1 MRVALLAALWQNIIP
16 TTHWPCRV
24 PTNPAMSFCPSCG
37 QPLIR
42 KIPEGDHLP
51 RYVCTA
57 CGTIHYQNP
66 RIITGCVIEI
76 EGRLLLCKR
85 AIEPRLGYWTHPAG
99 FMENCESVAQGAAR
113 EAMEEALAKV
123 EIGSLLSIVNVLHAH
138 QVHIT
143 YRATLA
149 EPGYGVGIE
158 SLETRL
164 YDEAEIPWEDIAFL
178 SVRFALQ
185 RYLEDRRL
193 GVERMHSQ
201 DINWRA
207 GKLETTEH

>member
-1 MRVALLAALWQNIIP
+1 M
-16 TTHWPCRV
+16 
-24 PTNPAMSFCPSCG
+24 PTNPAMSFCPNCG
-37 QPLIR
+37 QPLTR
-42 KIPEGDHLP
+42 KIPPGDHLL

-66 RIITGCVIEI
+66 RIIAGCVIET
-76 EGRLLLCKR
+76 EGKLLLCKR

-99 FMENCESVAQGAAR
+99 FMENGESVAQGAAR

-123 EIGSLLSIVNVLHAH
+123 KIGSLLSIVNVLHAH

-149 EPGYGVGIE
+149 EPGYGVGVE

-164 YDEAEIPWEDIAFL
+164 YDEAEIPWQDIAFL

-193 GVERMHSQ
+193 GVERMHGQ
-201 DINWRA
+201 DIDWQH
-207 GKLETTEH
+207 GKLVTTER

>member
-1 MRVALLAALWQNIIP
+1 
-16 TTHWPCRV
+16 
-24 PTNPAMSFCPSCG
+24 MSFCPSCG
-37 QPLIR
+37 QPLTR

-66 RIITGCVIEI
+66 RIIAGCVIET
-76 EGRLLLCKR
+76 EGKLLLCKR

-99 FMENCESVAQGAAR
+99 FMENGESVAQGAAR

-123 EIGSLLSIVNVLHAH
+123 KIGSLLSIVNVLHAH

-149 EPGYGVGIE
+149 EPGYGVGVE

-193 GVERMHSQ
+193 GVERVHGQ
-201 DINWRA
+201 DIDWKS
-207 GKLETTEH
+207 GKLVTTDH

>member
-1 MRVALLAALWQNIIP
+1 
-16 TTHWPCRV
+16 
-24 PTNPAMSFCPSCG
+24 MSFCPSCG
-37 QPLIR
+37 QPLTR

-66 RIITGCVIEI
+66 RIIAGCVIET
-76 EGRLLLCKR
+76 EGKLLLCKR

-99 FMENCESVAQGAAR
+99 FMENGESVAQGAAR

-123 EIGSLLSIVNVLHAH
+123 TIGSLLSIVNVLHAH

-149 EPGYGVGIE
+149 EPGYGVGVE

-193 GVERMHSQ
+193 GVERVHGQ
-201 DINWRA
+201 DIDWKP
-207 GKLETTEH
+207 GKLVTTDH